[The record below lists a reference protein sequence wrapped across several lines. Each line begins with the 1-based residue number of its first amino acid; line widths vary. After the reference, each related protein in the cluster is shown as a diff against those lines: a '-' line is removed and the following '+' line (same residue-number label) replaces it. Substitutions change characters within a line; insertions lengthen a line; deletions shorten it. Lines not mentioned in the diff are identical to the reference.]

1 MTLAVEGEQETGG
14 QACAVYKW
22 PVCGRPCKAQ
32 RRPGPGR
39 DLGWHLCPAHSRRGS
54 HTPVSVLASGK
65 NPWQKLHFRL
75 INLDIDHLVAT
86 LQISLS
92 PRSNILFQD

>member
-22 PVCGRPCKAQ
+22 PVCSRPCKAQ

-39 DLGWHLCPAHSRRGS
+39 DLGLRVRNQGLVALIPHYGTPKACQQGQDPRGS
-54 HTPVSVLASGK
+54 LFMSNALGCAAQVGK
-65 NPWQKLHFRL
+65 
-75 INLDIDHLVAT
+75 V
-86 LQISLS
+86 
-92 PRSNILFQD
+92 